1 MHEARAQ
8 LEHLVD
14 SSREIFA
21 AGLRRAWGEFLALLR
36 LEFIPE
42 TMREGVVFAVRTWFA
57 CVLALCVAFFL
68 QLDEPYW
75 AGMSVW
81 MGTQPV
87 AGMAISKSFYRVVG
101 TLVGTVMGVVLIAF
115 FDQTPE
121 LFILALGLWIGAC
134 TVASNLLRN
143 FRAYGTV
150 LAGYTAGIIALGAYD
165 IPNQV
170 FDIAMARGSATIIGI
185 ACSAVVVSLFAPHR
199 AREKTVARLRESI
212 RTSMR
217 RGAFPISGTFQERIA
232 LGRPLVAEMIALD
245 AEIDFA
251 AAESAE
257 FRIHA
262 GMARSLLAHLFGVI
276 AAKRSLEDHLLH
288 ADATPDR
295 QTVRLYEEAMRLL
308 EAAPQKVDADQW
320 KDLEEELNALRV
332 RIREYEPQVAGREI
346 FGAVSS
352 RVVLDRLDDLLRHES
367 RAVHDWLV
375 IQGGWREEPSL
386 RLNFHRDSRAAWI
399 NGLRALLAVIA
410 AGAFWIA
417 TAWSSGSLMLTQ
429 AAVVASLFSTAPRPD
444 LAGMAFLQ
452 GSMLAVVAAFI
463 CNFYLLQHVDGFIL
477 FSLVLGLFLV
487 PGAILIFNPKTSL
500 IGLASCVIFIVVARP
515 LNPMDYDIVSFLNNA
530 VAILVSVVFGVI
542 SYRLFMPPDPPA
554 ARRYVVRRIRRG
566 LRNLSQFEPMPM
578 PADWQTRMMDRVNRL
593 YDAGNPSGTPTDEWY
608 EGGLGA
614 MSLGNEVLRLRILLA
629 HEKLAPKLEGLL
641 RGVLRAFG
649 DIAADPY
656 SARYVVLASRAAMS
670 TSSPPALPAERPA
683 WFRALGILGEMEAFF
698 LEHPGF
704 LVPQ

>member
-1 MHEARAQ
+1 MSEARAQ
-8 LEHLVD
+8 LEHLVFV
-14 SSREIFA
+14 SRERLA
-21 AGLRRAWGEFLALLR
+21 VVLRRAWGEFLAVLR
-36 LEFIPE
+36 LEFIPV
-42 TMREGVVFAVRTWFA
+42 TMREPVAFAVRTWFA
-57 CVLALCVAFFL
+57 CMVAMFVAFFL

-101 TLVGTVMGVVLIAF
+101 TLVGSVMGVVLIAF

-165 IPNQV
+165 VPNQI
-170 FDIAMARGSATIIGI
+170 FDIAMSRGSATIIGI

-212 RTSMR
+212 RTAMR

-288 ADATPDR
+288 ANAAPDR
-295 QTVRLYEEAMRLL
+295 QTVRFYEEAMRLL
-308 EAAPQKVDADQW
+308 EAAPQKIDADRW
-320 KDLEEELNALRV
+320 KDLEEELNALRF
-332 RIREYEPQVAGREI
+332 RIREYVPEAAGRDV
-346 FGAVSS
+346 GATVSS

-367 RAVHDWLV
+367 RAVRDWQA

-386 RLNFHRDSRAAWI
+386 RLNFHRDQRAAWI

-410 AGAFWIA
+410 AGTFWIA
-417 TAWSSGSLMLTQ
+417 TAWSSGSLMLIQ
-429 AAVVASLFSTAPRPD
+429 ASVVASLFSAAPRPD

-452 GSMLAVVAAFI
+452 GSILAVVAGFI
-463 CNFYLLQHVDGFIL
+463 CNFYLLQNVDGFLL
-477 FSLVLGLFLV
+477 FSLVFGLILI
-487 PGAILIFNPKTSL
+487 PGAIFICMPKTSL
-500 IGLASCVIFIVVARP
+500 IGLAFCVIFMVVARP
-515 LNPMDYDIVSFLNNA
+515 LNPMDYDVISFVNNA
-530 VAILVSVVFGVI
+530 VAIIVSVVFGVLA
-542 SYRLFMPPDPPA
+542 YLLFMPPNPPA
-554 ARRYVVRRIRRG
+554 ARRYVVHRIRRG
-566 LRNLSQFEPMPM
+566 LRNLSQFEPMPV
-578 PADWQTRMMDRVNRL
+578 PADWQTRMADRVNRL

-608 EGGLGA
+608 EGGLA
-614 MSLGNEVLRLRILLA
+614 ALNLGNEVLRLRILLA
-629 HEKLAPKLEGLL
+629 HEKLTPTLEALL

-649 DIAADPY
+649 DIVADPY
-656 SARYVVLASRAAMS
+656 SARYVVLASRAAVYE
-670 TSSPPALPAERPA
+670 SSPPASTAERQV
-683 WFRALGILGEMEAFF
+683 WCRALGILGEMEAFF